1 MINPNCNENSQPTS
15 PPTIRE
21 SISKEE
27 LSKFPSEKYQGRIIV
42 IQSKNEAQKACDY
55 LCNIGE
61 TDVIGFD
68 TETRPSF
75 KKGHTYSISLVQLCT
90 KDTCFLFRTMDKSM
104 WDYIKPILEDERTM
118 KIGLSLKDDFNG
130 VKKATKGEIVINPKN
145 FIELQSYVKSFG
157 IKDCGLSR
165 IYANLF
171 EKKISKKMR
180 LSNWEEPFLSE
191 AQKEYAALDAYA
203 TRRIYVEL
211 ENRKKSSLS
220 STDNGQHNPNEGNS
234 II

>member
-1 MINPNCNENSQPTS
+1 MTNPDSKENIICPTF
-15 PPTIRE
+15 PILRE
-21 SISKEE
+21 SVPKEE
-27 LSKFPSEKYQGRIIV
+27 LSQFPSEKYQGKIYL
-42 IQSKNEAQKACDY
+42 IQSQSEAKKACDF
-55 LCNIGE
+55 LCSIAGK
-61 TDVIGFD
+61 DVIGFD

-90 KDTCFLFRTMDKSM
+90 KDVCFLFRTMDKSM
-104 WDYIKPILEDERTM
+104 WNYIKPILEDERTI

-130 VKKATKGEIVINPKN
+130 VRKATNGEVSITPKN
-145 FIELQSYVKSFG
+145 FVELQSYVKAFG

-180 LSNWEEPFLSE
+180 LSNWEESFLSD

-211 ENRKKSSLS
+211 ERRKSSLKQECCS
-220 STDNGQHNPNEGNS
+220 SQNIEE
-234 II
+234 

>member
-1 MINPNCNENSQPTS
+1 MTNPICNENSRPADFPS
-15 PPTIRE
+15 IRE
-21 SISKEE
+21 SIPKEE
-27 LSKFPSEKYQGRIIV
+27 LSKFPSEKYQGRIFV
-42 IQSKNEAQKACDY
+42 IQSKSEAQKACDY
-55 LCNIGE
+55 LCDIAGK
-61 TDVIGFD
+61 DVIGFD

-90 KDTCFLFRTMDKSM
+90 KDSCFLFRTMDKSM
-104 WDYIKPILEDERTM
+104 WNYIKPILEDERTM

-145 FIELQSYVKSFG
+145 FVELQSYVKSFG

-180 LSNWEEPFLSE
+180 LSNWEEPFLSD

-211 ENRKKSSLS
+211 ENRKKISSS
-220 STDNGQHNPNEGNS
+220 STDNVQNAPNEGNS